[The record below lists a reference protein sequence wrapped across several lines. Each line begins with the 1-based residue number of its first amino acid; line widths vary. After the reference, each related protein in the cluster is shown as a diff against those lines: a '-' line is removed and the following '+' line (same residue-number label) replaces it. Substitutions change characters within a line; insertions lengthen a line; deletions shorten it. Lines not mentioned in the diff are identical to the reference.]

1 MGEHPDEHAPSINA
15 LRRAG
20 DWAGLVRYWLGHALH
35 QPALDAAIAL
45 LRKQKVRRAGDWA
58 GLVRYW
64 LGRALHQPA
73 APDAA
78 IALLRKQRDR
88 KHVARL
94 VKLLTTVSKPPWN
107 LPDELLAALLQETE
121 GAEQATLQMVA
132 LFPQTALCEMAN
144 DLPPELREEVLQ
156 AGIEAADQIVTLGHS
171 LGDLPI
177 QAGFCL
183 LEAYGYR
190 SAGQLDRAEKSFNDA
205 LEHYQE
211 LLAAHPDSEAK
222 ADVATALNNLG
233 TAQSELGRP
242 EAAEDSYTEALILRR
257 ELLRAHPDSE
267 TAKVAVAGTLNCL
280 GTAQGALGRPEAA
293 EKSFTDA
300 WELSEELLAAHP
312 DLEAAKTAV
321 AITLN
326 SLGTAQSAL
335 GRPKAAEKSFTDAW
349 ELSEELLAAH
359 PDSESKADV
368 ATALN
373 NLAPPSVTWGGRRRR
388 RRVTPR
394 R

>member
-1 MGEHPDEHAPSINA
+1 
-15 LRRAG
+15 
-20 DWAGLVRYWLGHALH
+20 
-35 QPALDAAIAL
+35 
-45 LRKQKVRRAGDWA
+45 
-58 GLVRYW
+58 

-73 APDAA
+73 PDAA
-78 IALLRKQRDR
+78 IAILQKQRDR

-94 VKLLTTVSKPPWN
+94 VKLLTAVSKSPWN
-107 LPDELLAALLQETE
+107 LPDELFAALLQETE

-132 LFPQTALCEMAN
+132 LFPQTALCKMAN

-190 SAGQLDRAEKSFNDA
+190 SAGQLDRAEKSFTEA

-211 LLAAHPDSEAK
+211 LLAAHPNSGTAK
-222 ADVATALNNLG
+222 TAVAMTLNSLG
-233 TAQSELGRP
+233 TAQR
-242 EAAEDSYTEALILRR
+242 
-257 ELLRAHPDSE
+257 
-267 TAKVAVAGTLNCL
+267 
-280 GTAQGALGRPEAA
+280 ALGRPEAA
-293 EKSFTDA
+293 EKSYADA
-300 WELSEELLAAHP
+300 LELSEELLAAHP
-312 DLEAAKTAV
+312 NLQFAKTAV
-321 AITLN
+321 AMTLN

-335 GRPKAAEKSFTDAW
+335 GRPEAAEKSFADAL

-373 NLAPPSVTWGGRRRR
+373 NLGAAQCALGRPEVAEKSYTEALRLRRELLMAHPDSGTAKADVAMTLNNLGTARSALGRPEAAEESYIEALRLR
-388 RRVTPR
+388 RALLAAHP
-394 R
+394 

>member
-35 QPALDAAIAL
+35 QPALDEAIAL

-73 APDAA
+73 PDAA
-78 IALLRKQRDR
+78 IAILQKQRDR

-94 VKLLTTVSKPPWN
+94 VKLLTAVSKSPWN
-107 LPDELLAALLQETE
+107 LPDELFAALLQETE

-132 LFPQTALCEMAN
+132 LFPQTALCKMAN

-190 SAGQLDRAEKSFNDA
+190 SAGQLDRAEKSFTEA

-211 LLAAHPDSEAK
+211 LLAAHPNSGTAK
-222 ADVATALNNLG
+222 TAVAMTLNSLG
-233 TAQSELGRP
+233 TAQSALGRP
-242 EAAEDSYTEALILRR
+242 EAAGKSYIEALRLRR
-257 ELLRAHPDSE
+257 ALLAAHPDSE
-267 TAKVAVAGTLNCL
+267 TAKVAVAGTLNNL
-280 GTAQGALGRPEAA
+280 GTAQRALGRLEAA
-293 EKSFTDA
+293 EKSLTDA
-300 WELSEELLAAHP
+300 LEHYQELLVAHSGSESAKDHVAMALNNLGLAQHDLGRLEVAEESYTEALRLYQELLAAHP
-312 DLEAAKTAV
+312 NSETAKADV
-321 AITLN
+321 AMTLN
-326 SLGTAQSAL
+326 NLGTAQHDL
-335 GRPKAAEKSFTDAW
+335 
-349 ELSEELLAAH
+349 
-359 PDSESKADV
+359 
-368 ATALN
+368 
-373 NLAPPSVTWGGRRRR
+373 
-388 RRVTPR
+388 
-394 R
+394 